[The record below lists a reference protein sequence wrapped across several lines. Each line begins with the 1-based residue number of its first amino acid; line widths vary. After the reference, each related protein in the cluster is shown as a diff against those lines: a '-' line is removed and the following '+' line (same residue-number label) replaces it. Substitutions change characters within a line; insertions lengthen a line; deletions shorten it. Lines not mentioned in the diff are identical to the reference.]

1 MVFAGGLAG
10 AEAVST
16 GQTSTAAPLPAITNL
31 FQIRQLGLQN
41 TGTSHPIRLEGQV
54 CWVSP
59 THRTFAMMDTS
70 GGVILE
76 MEWLNQPLSIGQRVR
91 LTGAGT
97 VLKTGNIFR
106 IGVDGLVVDDDGVHP
121 MTERTGAVFL
131 KAGRIPIQVEWFNG
145 TGPFGLEVNC
155 EGPDLPRRRIND
167 SELFRGPRE
176 TTSRVNG
183 LDYRCYEGSEWTEL
197 PDFNGLKPVKTGTVD
212 NFDLAVRTRDEGVGF
227 QFSGF
232 FDVPRNG
239 IYKFHLISDDGSR
252 LSVGEPNVQV
262 EVIGQSQLPVPRQMF
277 IGQLLDEAEDGS
289 WSQIEGKVTQVWPAE
304 EGLRM
309 DLSVGLARMEVEVTD
324 KVERPESVLMNSLV
338 RVTGFCQGACNSDG
352 LKVPNLLLVPSR
364 RLIERVAPPTTAGVT
379 NTNPAGLP
387 VLTTA
392 VEVHHLKRAEA
403 QLGYPAKVR
412 GVVTSID
419 PGPPGFTLQDS
430 TGGLY
435 VQGGDPVRVG
445 EFVEVEGVTDPGSF
459 APMLR
464 PSRINRLGE
473 GRLPE
478 PIHPAWDQL
487 MNGSLDAQYVEIEGI
502 ITAVAGDGVQFLTHG
517 GTITARLQSGLNLEK
532 MERFENT
539 LVRIRGV
546 LLADW
551 NAQTHQVKLGEIR
564 IFYPDVTVENPAPAD
579 VFSGPYK
586 TPTDLLLFDPQA
598 SLFQR
603 IRMSGQI
610 VHLGKEVC
618 FMMAG
623 PNGVRFVAN
632 KPGTLRVGDTV
643 NVAGYPQLG
652 GASPLL
658 RDAVVRKTGQTAL
671 PEARR
676 LSPDNLTSAE
686 YDSTRVQVEGVLTG
700 VRETGMELML
710 EMQDGAQSF
719 VARLTGQSEFPR
731 SLPIGGRLEL
741 TGVYAVQTGNQAL
754 DHSISTFELL
764 LDSPANVK
772 ILARPPW
779 WTLRRLLV
787 MVGMLACILVIA
799 LLWITQLRRKVEE
812 RTVQLKEQI
821 QKRQSIEQHRAMEQ
835 ERARIAQDLHDELG
849 SGLTEIGMLVTVP
862 APAGNSNQ
870 HLDHIGDRAR
880 RMVTA
885 LDEIV
890 WAMNPKHDSV
900 ESLGSYFCLYADRF
914 LKLANITCHLK
925 GTLDLP
931 GTTLNPIHR
940 HEFFLAFKEALTN
953 VVRHSGATEVRL
965 SIRIIGNRLRL
976 SLADNGGGLGS
987 AQPTPG
993 MDGLAN
999 MRTRMEKLGGRFA
1012 IASQA
1017 GRGTTL
1023 RFYLPLN

>member
-1 MVFAGGLAG
+1 
-10 AEAVST
+10 
-16 GQTSTAAPLPAITNL
+16 
-31 FQIRQLGLQN
+31 
-41 TGTSHPIRLEGQV
+41 
-54 CWVSP
+54 
-59 THRTFAMMDTS
+59 MMDTS

-309 DLSVGLARMEVEVTD
+309 ELSVGLARMEVEVTD

-487 MNGSLDAQYVEIEGI
+487 MNGSLDGVVPEPGS
-502 ITAVAGDGVQFLTHG
+502 VALV
-517 GTITARLQSGLNLEK
+517 GLGLA
-532 MERFENT
+532 
-539 LVRIRGV
+539 G
-546 LLADW
+546 LLA
-551 NAQTHQVKLGEIR
+551 
-564 IFYPDVTVENPAPAD
+564 
-579 VFSGPYK
+579 
-586 TPTDLLLFDPQA
+586 
-598 SLFQR
+598 
-603 IRMSGQI
+603 
-610 VHLGKEVC
+610 
-618 FMMAG
+618 
-623 PNGVRFVAN
+623 
-632 KPGTLRVGDTV
+632 
-643 NVAGYPQLG
+643 
-652 GASPLL
+652 
-658 RDAVVRKTGQTAL
+658 
-671 PEARR
+671 
-676 LSPDNLTSAE
+676 
-686 YDSTRVQVEGVLTG
+686 TR
-700 VRETGMELML
+700 
-710 EMQDGAQSF
+710 
-719 VARLTGQSEFPR
+719 
-731 SLPIGGRLEL
+731 
-741 TGVYAVQTGNQAL
+741 
-754 DHSISTFELL
+754 
-764 LDSPANVK
+764 
-772 ILARPPW
+772 
-779 WTLRRLLV
+779 
-787 MVGMLACILVIA
+787 
-799 LLWITQLRRKVEE
+799 RRK
-812 RTVQLKEQI
+812 
-821 QKRQSIEQHRAMEQ
+821 
-835 ERARIAQDLHDELG
+835 IA
-849 SGLTEIGMLVTVP
+849 
-862 APAGNSNQ
+862 
-870 HLDHIGDRAR
+870 
-880 RMVTA
+880 
-885 LDEIV
+885 
-890 WAMNPKHDSV
+890 
-900 ESLGSYFCLYADRF
+900 
-914 LKLANITCHLK
+914 
-925 GTLDLP
+925 
-931 GTTLNPIHR
+931 
-940 HEFFLAFKEALTN
+940 
-953 VVRHSGATEVRL
+953 
-965 SIRIIGNRLRL
+965 
-976 SLADNGGGLGS
+976 
-987 AQPTPG
+987 
-993 MDGLAN
+993 
-999 MRTRMEKLGGRFA
+999 
-1012 IASQA
+1012 
-1017 GRGTTL
+1017 
-1023 RFYLPLN
+1023 